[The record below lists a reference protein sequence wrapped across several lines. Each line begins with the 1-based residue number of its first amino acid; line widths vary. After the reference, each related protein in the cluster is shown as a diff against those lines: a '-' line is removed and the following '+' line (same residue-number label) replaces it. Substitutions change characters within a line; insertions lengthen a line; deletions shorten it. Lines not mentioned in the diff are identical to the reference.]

1 MLGALAFFGISPSA
15 YKYIENTTCQP
26 DITQQRYACTYV
38 RRVAHVHVVNGVVRH
53 D

>member
-38 RRVAHVHVVNGVVRH
+38 RRVAHVLVVNGVVRH